1 MNKKRK
7 KRKLILYKDR
17 LDIEEFLK
25 GTKNKEVT
33 VKDIMKKFNL
43 SDFAVRTELKRGL
56 KPREYK
62 TREYYKYSADVAHK
76 FNAKDFKDEKIKSL
90 YRVYKKE

>member
-1 MNKKRK
+1 MKKRK

-17 LDIEEFLK
+17 LNLEEFLK
-25 GTKNKEVT
+25 GTENKEIA

-62 TREYYKYSADVAHK
+62 SREYFKYSADVAQK